1 MKDNKNSK
9 LYLSSSGEKTGRFF
23 RLITL
28 VAVSVMVSLLASC
41 GDIYDL
47 NAFEWEPETPLN
59 DSVFNREIYVHNL
72 ALQGMEDV
80 TGQPP
85 DYLDPLLFSLERFRI
100 IHPGYKISDRWDLA
114 LGGSFGVS
122 ISGNNGSRRGV
133 GYGSS
138 SIGGYDILDT
148 LYSQVEDLPSDLNIA
163 EPGMSTLDAQG
174 AAGSG
179 VAPFVYTFGGNFIRP
194 DKVVN
199 LGSQDPELAH
209 EAYMYAH
216 MIYALSEDL
225 LKAFPD
231 AQNVQRAG
239 PLRPRTLIVRT
250 ARGNYAK
257 LEFLSYYKD
266 TLDPKEMKRDQR
278 NSPFGYFSFRYILI
292 KADEA
297 RFGFVKRRPS
307 MTIDLARGTT
317 VIGDD
322 IEE

>member
-1 MKDNKNSK
+1 M
-9 LYLSSSGEKTGRFF
+9 EQEIRRQQF
-23 RLITL
+23 RLAKRT
-28 VAVSVMVSLLASC
+28 STYSLLFALLIAFAFPLIQSC

-47 NAFEWEPETPLN
+47 NAFEWEPEIPLN

-72 ALQGMEDV
+72 ALEGMSELS
-80 TGQPP
+80 GPPP
-85 DYLDPLLFSLERFRI
+85 DYLDPLLFSLERFQI

-114 LGGSFGVS
+114 MGGSFGVS
-122 ISGNNGSRRGV
+122 ISGNSGSRKGL

-138 SIGGYDILDT
+138 SIGGYAILDT
-148 LYSQVEDLPSDLNIA
+148 LYSQVEALPNDLIIA
-163 EPGMSTLDAQG
+163 EPGASTLDAQG

-199 LGSQDPELAH
+199 LGSQDAALAH
-209 EAYMYAH
+209 EAFMYAH
-216 MIYALSEDL
+216 MIYPLSESL
-225 LKAFPD
+225 LQAFPN

-278 NSPFGYFSFRYILI
+278 NTPFGYFSFRYILI

-297 RFGFVKRRPS
+297 RFGFIKRRPS
-307 MTIDLARGTT
+307 MTIDLVRKTT
-317 VIGDD
+317 VIGAA
-322 IEE
+322 IEGQ